1 MCPSSGDNS
10 WAAVTRV
17 LSIDLMSNTIGYA
30 VFEGP
35 RKLADWGLK
44 GGRRSEPGL
53 LLKKLDELL
62 KLYRPQTLVIED
74 VVLSKTRRSGRT
86 LTLLSQIR
94 AHATSNGI
102 AVTPVA
108 WANVR
113 GHFVRHG
120 GYTKYE
126 IARLVAA
133 ALPVLAFRL
142 PPPRKPWKSEDS
154 RMGIFDAAAFGL
166 TYYAQADADHSTVAN
181 S

>member
-1 MCPSSGDNS
+1 MRPSSGGNS
-10 WAAVTRV
+10 RSDVPRV
-17 LSIDLMSNTIGYA
+17 LSIDLMSNTIGYV

-35 RKLADWGLK
+35 RKLADWGVK
-44 GGRRSEPGL
+44 DGRRSEPGL

-62 KLYRPQTLVIED
+62 KLYRPQVLVIED

-86 LTLLSQIR
+86 LTLLGQIR
-94 AHATSNGI
+94 AHAISKGI
-102 AVTPVA
+102 AVTPLA
-108 WANVR
+108 WVDVR
-113 GHFVRHG
+113 EHFVRHG

-133 ALPVLAFRL
+133 ILPVLAFRL

-166 TYYAQADADHSTVAN
+166 TYYAQTDADPASHPHS
-181 S
+181 